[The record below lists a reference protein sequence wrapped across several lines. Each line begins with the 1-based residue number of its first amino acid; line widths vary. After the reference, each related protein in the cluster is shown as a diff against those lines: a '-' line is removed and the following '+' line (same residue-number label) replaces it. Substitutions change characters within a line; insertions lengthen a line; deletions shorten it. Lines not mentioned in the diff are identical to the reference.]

1 MALKTDAKLSDDGF
15 KRLETQISER
25 KGSGRAFEGLILE
38 EGLDFARP
46 NVSMVD
52 AQYSETRQKIVE
64 EICRWW
70 RVPPHKVME
79 LSRAHFAN
87 VENLDIDYTK
97 STIHPWTKRLEE
109 EADHKLIGRRSRVG
123 YTKIN
128 LNGLM
133 RGDSTTRAQY
143 YKDML
148 SNGVLSI
155 NKVLELE
162 DMDPIGPEGDKRYIQ
177 LNMTTLEAVAEGRNL
192 AAPAESPPDT
202 PDVEDLLHS
211 AFMKSLYF
219 VQRNKGKNP
228 DNFAT
233 EIESHLIKVEP
244 GINRILHGNHAKT
257 SAYLR
262 AAAIQ
267 FTNVYKGRAAD
278 FGEVAN
284 AVEAVE

>member
-202 PDVEDLLHS
+202 PEAEDSLRGE
-211 AFMKSLYF
+211 FMKSLHY
-219 VQRNKGKNP
+219 VHKQKGKSAE
-228 DNFAT
+228 NFANVL
-233 EIESHLIKVEP
+233 ESHLMKKQPI
-244 GINRILHGNHAKT
+244 INRILDGDNAKT
-257 SAYLR
+257 TAYLQ
-262 AAAIQ
+262 AAAVQ
-267 FTNVYKGRAAD
+267 LTQVYKGHAAD